1 VSVCVYPLW
10 FSPTVISV
18 SMALSCSPPLF
29 LHYHPINR
37 PSLLREAQRPST
49 HTLTHTHTHT
59 TYQPSPHPTKHP
71 ICHRHFTQYT
81 ICFIIKQQ
89 ITTKPLLFILFP
101 LEKLVGT
108 MHPFLRLLS
117 THNSLSWFFFCFF
130 PITFQIVVKQKCIQF
145 CVVHG
150 FEGR

>member
-1 VSVCVYPLW
+1 VCLSVVVLTHSNKCQHGTLL
-10 FSPTVISV
+10 FSS
-18 SMALSCSPPLF
+18 SL
-29 LHYHPINR
+29 
-37 PSLLREAQRPST
+37 PSLPSYQPSFTPQRPS
-49 HTLTHTHTHT
+49 THTHT